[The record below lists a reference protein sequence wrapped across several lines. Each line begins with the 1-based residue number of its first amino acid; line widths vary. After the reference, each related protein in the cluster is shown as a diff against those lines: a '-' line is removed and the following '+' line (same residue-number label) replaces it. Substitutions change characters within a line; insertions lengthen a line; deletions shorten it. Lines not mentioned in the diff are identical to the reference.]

1 MRLVFILS
9 NLIVYELHLYQPSDN
24 RIDEIIERTA
34 KFINS
39 STDPQMEI
47 VIQAKQSNNPSFSF
61 LNKDDPL
68 YPYYKHVRLLLQT
81 GLFAYGGS
89 DDGEDSSSNEE
100 NDDSPNGRSEGNK
113 STDDFTEDEKKVKL
127 EGTKVETLTSNA
139 SSNEYTSTHN
149 TTPRPSRPPQPF
161 GPVV

>member
-1 MRLVFILS
+1 M
-9 NLIVYELHLYQPSDN
+9 YQLHLYQPSDN

-68 YPYYKHVRLLLQT
+68 YLYYKHVRLLLQT
-81 GLFAYGGS
+81 GLSAYGG
-89 DDGEDSSSNEE
+89 D
-100 NDDSPNGRSEGNK
+100 RK
-113 STDDFTEDEKKVKL
+113 STRLNSSHSQISYAVFCLKKKKNIYNSYL
-127 EGTKVETLTSNA
+127 SIFIT
-139 SSNEYTSTHN
+139 
-149 TTPRPSRPPQPF
+149 F
-161 GPVV
+161 

>member
-1 MRLVFILS
+1 MYQL
-9 NLIVYELHLYQPSDN
+9 NLYQPSDN

-68 YPYYKHVRLLLQT
+68 YLYYKHVRWLLQT
-81 GLFAYGGS
+81 GLSAYGGS
-89 DDGEDSSSNEE
+89 DEGEDSSSNEE
-100 NDDSPNGRSEGNK
+100 KGENENDSSNDKSEENK
-113 STDDFTEDEKKVKL
+113 STDEDERTNKRL
-127 EGTKVETLTSNA
+127 EGSASTSSVSSHESTPAQSHHTTL
-139 SSNEYTSTHN
+139 
-149 TTPRPSRPPQPF
+149 RPSRPPQPF
-161 GPVV
+161 GPVVYV